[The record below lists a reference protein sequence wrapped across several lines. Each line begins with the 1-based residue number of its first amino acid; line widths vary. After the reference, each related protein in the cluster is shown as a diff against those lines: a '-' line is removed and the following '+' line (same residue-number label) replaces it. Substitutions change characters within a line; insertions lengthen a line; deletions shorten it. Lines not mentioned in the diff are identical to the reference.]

1 MFFKGEVLTKELAM
15 SIISSTMWNLGAQ
28 ISIQEHHYPLHF
40 LITMEENNGCE
51 ALWYQQTE
59 VMLHLGSS
67 VLEINNE

>member
-1 MFFKGEVLTKELAM
+1 
-15 SIISSTMWNLGAQ
+15 MWNLGAQ
-28 ISIQEHHYPLHF
+28 ISSQEHHYPLHF
-40 LITMEENNGCE
+40 LITMEENNGYE